1 METSE
6 LLRNITTLPI
16 ISGGLAE
23 EMLAGNFRSVFKG
36 QGMEFDEARHYE
48 PGDDIRSIDWNAS
61 ARFGTPFIK
70 MYREERELTIL
81 ILLDI
86 SPSMHS
92 VSGSHGSGVRESGA
106 HESGVRENG
115 VRESGAHES
124 GAHENGHYKT
134 TRTHGNISPYE
145 QGLICAALVA
155 FSAEHTGQQ
164 LGAFFFD
171 NNIEKVFPPHKG
183 RRHIMSLIMAA
194 LRYQNKNP
202 PRKDKHGSNITA
214 ALAGA
219 QRLLKKRSLVV
230 VISDFFSVNW
240 EHEMANLCR
249 KHDVIAL
256 RVVDPPNLP
265 WKGLITLE
273 DPETG
278 VRLEAP
284 AGMESF
290 KESWLQWHKER
301 SGLWEN
307 LCRRAGASFLELTTE
322 ADAPSSLLKFFGS
335 RGFGAHGFTRHEAH
349 RYKK

>member
-6 LLRNITTLPI
+6 LLRNITNLPI
-16 ISGGLAE
+16 ISNGLAE

-36 QGMEFDEARHYE
+36 QGMEFDEARRYE

-61 ARFGTPFIK
+61 ARFGTPFVK

-86 SPSMHS
+86 SPSMHY
-92 VSGSHGSGVRESGA
+92 GAANSGVTHKSAA
-106 HESGVRENG
+106 HSGV
-115 VRESGAHES
+115 AHVCA
-124 GAHENGHYKT
+124 G
-134 TRTHGNISPYE
+134 ISPYE
-145 QGLICAALVA
+145 QGLICSALIA

-164 LGAFFFD
+164 LGAFLFD
-171 NNIEKVFPPHKG
+171 NNIEKIFPPHKG

-194 LRYQNKNP
+194 IQYQNKVP
-202 PRKDKHGSNITA
+202 PRKDKHGSNIAA

-219 QRLLKKRSLVV
+219 QRLLKRRSLVV

-256 RVVDPPNLP
+256 RVADSPVLP
-265 WKGLITLE
+265 WKGLMTLE

-278 VRLEAP
+278 VRISAP
-284 AGMESF
+284 AGTDSF
-290 KESWLQWHKER
+290 KESWREWHKER

-307 LCRRAGASFLELTTE
+307 LCRRAGASFLELTTS
-322 ADAPSSLLKFFGS
+322 ADAPSVLLKFFGA
-335 RGFGAHGFTRHEAH
+335 RGFDAH

>member
-61 ARFGTPFIK
+61 ARFGTPFVK

-81 ILLDI
+81 ILLDV

-92 VSGSHGSGVRESGA
+92 KIGVHGNTAGETQRIHTSGA
-106 HESGVRENG
+106 HTSRI
-115 VRESGAHES
+115 HE
-124 GAHENGHYKT
+124 
-134 TRTHGNISPYE
+134 NISPYE

-155 FSAEHTGQQ
+155 FSAEHTDQQ

-171 NNIEKVFPPHKG
+171 NNIERVFPPHKG

-256 RVVDPPNLP
+256 RVVEPPNLP
-265 WKGLITLE
+265 WHGLITLE

-322 ADAPSSLLKFFGS
+322 TDAPSSLLKFFGS